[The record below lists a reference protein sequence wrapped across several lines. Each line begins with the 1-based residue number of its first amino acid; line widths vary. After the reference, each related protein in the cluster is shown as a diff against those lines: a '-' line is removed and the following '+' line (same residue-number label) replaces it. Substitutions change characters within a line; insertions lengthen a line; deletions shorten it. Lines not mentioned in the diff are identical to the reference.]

1 MQQNETIYVAKKS
14 ITMEVITVKPKE
26 TAELKITAVSTNQPK
41 VNEILRNNSSPEA
54 REKVVATILL
64 PKGLLD
70 KVNKNKAGIQRIT
83 VFVFDNDKLFLNKV
97 RKHQSNSKEE
107 NISKEVNSKI
117 VAASI
122 KGVKLTN
129 LSKDEQVQTTF
140 STSTPSFERKVEC
153 VYWDFGGASM
163 FISFTAFPIQ
173 RIPWSFF
180 IVICRRSVAL
190 SQRKL
195 SKTKIQGI

>member
-26 TAELKITAVSTNQPK
+26 TAGLKITAVSTNQPK

-54 REKVVATILL
+54 REQVVATILL

-107 NISKEVNSKI
+107 NISQEVKSKI
-117 VAASI
+117 MAASI
-122 KGVKLTN
+122 KGAKLTN

-163 FISFTAFPIQ
+163 FIFFTAFPIQ

-180 IVICRRSVAL
+180 VVICR
-190 SQRKL
+190 
-195 SKTKIQGI
+195 